1 MMCLLRDMCMCYD
14 TVLGQI
20 STEGAER
27 EFAEITE
34 FRQKKGEKHADFMRR
49 MDTTT
54 MNVIKE
60 SQIEAS
66 FKVNTAGQNSS
77 SSLVFV
83 FSLFLYVLLCHCET
97 VPSSCTFNAVH
108 ASSPV
113 V

>member
-1 MMCLLRDMCMCYD
+1 MMCLLRDMCICYD

-83 FSLFLYVLLCHCET
+83 FSLFFLKLFFLYKKTTTLQTNRDL
-97 VPSSCTFNAVH
+97 PRL
-108 ASSPV
+108 PWG
-113 V
+113 